1 MTYFELDISLE
12 KPKEFCDIIIAFLNE
27 INFESYELKER
38 GVKAYIQDQ
47 NFSQDDFDE
56 FIKKMSTITNLDYD
70 LSEIPDV
77 NWNKEWEKNF
87 SPVYINKECVVRA
100 DFHKKIDNTSYE
112 IILSPKMSFGTG
124 HHPTTYLM
132 MNEMFRLDFKKK
144 SVFDMGYGTGILSI
158 LSAKFGAKNVSGSD
172 ISNYAYQNA
181 YENAKLNDIDSID
194 FQKGG
199 LENLEKNKY
208 DIILANINKNILLE
222 HLLSYKIALRDTGL
236 ILLSGFLDEDKEV
249 ILKASEE
256 NELTLKSSRNMN
268 KWQLLC
274 LEK

>member
-56 FIKKMSTITNLDYD
+56 FIKKMSTITTLDYD

>member
-12 KPKEFCDIIIAFLNE
+12 QPKEFCDIIIAFLIE

-70 LSEIPDV
+70 LSEIPDI

-181 YENAKLNDIDSID
+181 
-194 FQKGG
+194 
-199 LENLEKNKY
+199 
-208 DIILANINKNILLE
+208 
-222 HLLSYKIALRDTGL
+222 
-236 ILLSGFLDEDKEV
+236 
-249 ILKASEE
+249 
-256 NELTLKSSRNMN
+256 
-268 KWQLLC
+268 
-274 LEK
+274 

>member
-12 KPKEFCDIIIAFLNE
+12 QPKEFCDIIIAFLNE

-56 FIKKMSTITNLDYD
+56 FIKKISTITNLDYD

-100 DFHKKIDNTSYE
+100 DFHKKIDNISYE

-132 MNEMFRLDFKKK
+132 INEMFRLDFKKK